1 MVPAISLSASKRLV
15 LVAPGSRGDVQPF
28 VALAGGLRRA
38 GYLVRVAAHE
48 TFRAL
53 VEAQDAEFAA
63 LTGDPQALLLDSTT
77 QRIVDSG
84 GNPLRALRG
93 VRAALRELGSTV
105 IADASQAARDA
116 DAVVHCGPLSLPAF
130 YAAQALKVPSIGAAV
145 QPLTA
150 TRAFPTVAAG
160 GPRLP
165 GQINLLS
172 HLLAEQAFW
181 GLFRP
186 AISRWRREHAQHAA
200 PLLGPFRGWRAHGH
214 QFVYGFSP
222 NLLPRPPDWGPNDH
236 VTGAWLLDSPAQAR
250 LSDELEAFLAAGP
263 PPVYIGFGSMTTSD
277 PRALTEIVTG
287 ALERA
292 GQRAVLGSG
301 WVGLGARQHS
311 ERILVVGE
319 TPHDLLFARV
329 LAVVHHGGAG
339 TTHAGLRAGV
349 PNLAVPFGADQA
361 FWGERIAA
369 TGAGP
374 PPIPRRQ
381 LTIDRLADA
390 LHTMARNQQL
400 RRRAAVLGE
409 RLADERGID
418 RAATTIARALKDP
431 RGDPRSSSETPV
443 GERD

>member
-1 MVPAISLSASKRLV
+1 MGCSNRSVGSKRLV

-28 VALAGGLRRA
+28 VALAGGLRQA

-53 VEAQDAEFAA
+53 VEVQDVEFAA
-63 LTGDPQALLLDSTT
+63 LTGDPQALLLDPRT
-77 QRIVDSG
+77 QRIVDSA

-105 IADASQAARDA
+105 IADAWQAARDA

-181 GLFRP
+181 GVFRP
-186 AISRWRREHAQHAA
+186 AISRWRREHGQNAA
-200 PLLGPFRGWRAHGH
+200 SLLGPFRGWRGHGH

-222 NLLPRPPDWGPNDH
+222 NLLPKPPDWGPNDH
-236 VTGAWLLDSPAQAR
+236 VTGAWLVDSRAQAR

-263 PPVYIGFGSMTTSD
+263 PP
-277 PRALTEIVTG
+277 
-287 ALERA
+287 
-292 GQRAVLGSG
+292 
-301 WVGLGARQHS
+301 S
-311 ERILVVGE
+311 ERILLVGE
-319 TPHDLLFARV
+319 TAHDLLFARV
-329 LAVVHHGGAG
+329 LAVVHHGGAWQCL
-339 TTHAGLRAGV
+339 HRAGL
-349 PNLAVPFGADQA
+349 AVAEPL
-361 FWGERIAA
+361 
-369 TGAGP
+369 
-374 PPIPRRQ
+374 RRV
-381 LTIDRLADA
+381 LRLAR
-390 LHTMARNQQL
+390 ARRAA
-400 RRRAAVLGE
+400 RRRAVQLAHRGASDGRRLARGLQRASAALLAAHDRPRPLRAQVARRPRNGPADHPRRPRRGPQNTAE
-409 RLADERGID
+409 RLDLGAAAPD
-418 RAATTIARALKDP
+418 R
-431 RGDPRSSSETPV
+431 PRSH
-443 GERD
+443 R